1 MLSLRSKAE
10 ILLLVVTFIW
20 GATFVIVKQ
29 ALNDASPLV
38 FVAARFIVA
47 GALLFL
53 FVGRGKPDRKALIPA
68 FILGVFLFLGFF
80 FQTWGQ
86 EYTTPSKCAF
96 ITGFSVILVPLIVAL
111 RGAPLRR
118 ASLIGA
124 FLGLAGIYFLVSPS
138 TIQGVNRGDVLTLAG
153 AFGFAIYIV
162 LVEVYARRFSFVDLA
177 PAQILIVGVLALV
190 GLPFDPGR
198 KFHWT
203 AGLAAAIAVTA
214 VLATAFAFAVQ
225 NWAQK
230 YVPAAHTALIFA
242 FEPVFAALTSYAVL
256 EERLGNRVLLGSAL
270 ILAGMVVS
278 ECWS

>member
-1 MLSLRSKAE
+1 MLSIRSKAE
-10 ILLLVVTFIW
+10 ILLLIVTFIW
-20 GATFVIVKQ
+20 GATFVIVKE

-38 FVAARFIVA
+38 FVAARFMVA
-47 GALLFL
+47 GVLLFL
-53 FVGRGKPDRKALIPA
+53 ILARGKPDRKALVPA
-68 FILGVFLFLGFF
+68 FVLGIFLFLGFF

-96 ITGFSVILVPLIVAL
+96 ITGFSVILVPLLVAA

-118 ASLIGA
+118 ASLAGA
-124 FLGLAGIYFLVSPS
+124 LLGLAGIYFLVSPS
-138 TIQGVNRGDVLTLAG
+138 AAEGINRGDVLTLVS

-177 PAQILIVGVLALV
+177 PAQILIAGLLACA

-198 KFHWT
+198 RLHWT

-214 VLATAFAFAVQ
+214 ILATAFAFAVQ

-242 FEPVFAALTSYAVL
+242 FEPVFAALTSYVVL
-256 EERLGNRVLLGSAL
+256 GERLGSRVLFGSAL

-278 ECWS
+278 ERWS